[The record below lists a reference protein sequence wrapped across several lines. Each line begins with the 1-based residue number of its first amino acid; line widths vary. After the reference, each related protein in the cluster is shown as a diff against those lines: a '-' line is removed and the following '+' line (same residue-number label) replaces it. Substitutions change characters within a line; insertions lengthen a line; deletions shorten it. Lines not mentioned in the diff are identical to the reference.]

1 MPAEVMYTSGI
12 NCEAM
17 HITFTCFWFL
27 QLPLAG
33 IESGQRFLFE
43 INKSR
48 QHKAWMLEEVRQAIW
63 V

>member
-1 MPAEVMYTSGI
+1 MSAEIMCTSVI
-12 NCEAM
+12 RCEAM
-17 HITFTCFWFL
+17 HITFTCFWSL

-43 INKSR
+43 IYRSR
-48 QHKAWMLEEVRQAIW
+48 QNNAWMLEEVRQAIW